1 MTQCCKTC
9 RFLDVPLD
17 KAGRRVVRIHDAF
30 PCTAPLPEMPA
41 LPDSITKVY
50 GYKPAGEG
58 RKCWMHGDMGTT
70 CPVWEA
76 MG

>member
-17 KAGRRVVRIHDAF
+17 KAGRRVVRDKSYR
-30 PCTAPLPEMPA
+30 CTAPIPEIVT
-41 LPDSITKVY
+41 PDSVERQGFYKV
-50 GYKPAGEG
+50 
-58 RKCWMHGDMGTT
+58 RMCGDMGTT

-76 MG
+76 LK